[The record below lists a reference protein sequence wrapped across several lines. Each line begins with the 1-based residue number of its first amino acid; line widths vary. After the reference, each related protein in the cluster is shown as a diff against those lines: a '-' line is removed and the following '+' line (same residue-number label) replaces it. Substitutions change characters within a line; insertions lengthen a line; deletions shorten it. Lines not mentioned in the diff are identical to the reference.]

1 MLTFREFRDS
11 EDDGDDERAM
21 EVVRKGM
28 NLQRGND
35 FWEDFLRLC
44 GDSEGMAALLGVAR
58 DRVTGLSGRV
68 ERLKGMV
75 GDPEKKRGKRDRMI
89 KTGEEV

>member
-11 EDDGDDERAM
+11 ADDRDDEKAVG
-21 EVVRKGM
+21 VVRKGI

-58 DRVTGLSGRV
+58 DRVTGLSGRI
-68 ERLKGMV
+68 ERFRGMV
-75 GDPEKKRGKRDRMI
+75 EDSESSSKKDKMI
-89 KTGEEV
+89 KTGDKT